1 MSRSTQV
8 RVTIGMTSIEYTFGS
23 GSIAQGYGI
32 VVPLE
37 SKSFNGREARN
48 MIEHTDVLPEDE
60 LEFARKILARHTAE
74 LREFNDGQEPEEVGY
89 DIWVVVKL
97 FD

>member
-1 MSRSTQV
+1 MSYSTQV
-8 RVTIGMTSIEYTFGS
+8 RVTVGMTSIEYTFGS
-23 GSIAQGYGI
+23 GSKAYDYGI
-32 VVPLE
+32 TVPLQ

-48 MIEHTDVLPEDE
+48 LIEHTDVLPEDE

-74 LREFNDGQEPEEVGY
+74 LLEFNDGQEPEEMGY
-89 DIWVVVKL
+89 DIWVEVKL